1 MASSGN
7 QFGCDISQMDQLST
21 TFQTT
26 TTKLQ
31 EAVEELTGRYQ
42 GLNWQ
47 GPDSE
52 EFQQQMIQS
61 QLRSRTENVVSA
73 MEDRRTKVEQNRE
86 RQMQAS
92 A

>member
-52 EFQQQMIQS
+52 EFQQQ
-61 QLRSRTENVVSA
+61 RSEAAAGTPRC
-73 MEDRRTKVEQNRE
+73 QGP
-86 RQMQAS
+86 AS
-92 A
+92 